1 MDCRTVGYQMVHGH
15 TSYKDDNLAKSAT
28 SSSFVTKIT
37 SPIADATE
45 TKILDS

>member
-1 MDCRTVGYQMVHGH
+1 MVLGH
-15 TSYKDDNLAKSAT
+15 MSYKNDNLAKSAT
-28 SSSFVTKIT
+28 SSNLETKIT